1 MQLQLPVSLEPLL
14 HAAALQLAN
23 VTDTPRDEAEWLLAE
38 LLDVPRAA
46 LRRSGPLLAAAVQ
59 ARYAEALRRRAAGE
73 PFAYVTGTQPF
84 RRLTLQVSPAVL
96 IPRPDTEH
104 LVDWALECLRAAPA
118 TAVLDVCTGS
128 GCVALAL
135 ADETRDWPQR
145 PVVWASDCSAGALAV
160 ARDNAQRLDRAVRF
174 VQADALSLPAGT
186 PRFGLITANPPYIA
200 EHDAHLPALAHE
212 PRLALVSGADGLDLL
227 RVLIAQAPAHLLP
240 QGWLLLEHGHD
251 QGMAVR
257 ELLVARG
264 FTQVSTRRDYGGNER
279 ISGGCWS
286 GPHG

>member
-1 MQLQLPVSLEPLL
+1 MEPLL
-14 HAAALQLAN
+14 RAAAAQLEA

-38 LLDVPRAA
+38 LLGLPRSA
-46 LRRSGPLLAAAVQ
+46 LRRAELPDAPQQ
-59 ARYAEALRRRAAGE
+59 ARYAEALRRRALGE
-73 PFAYVTGTQPF
+73 PFAYVTGAQPF
-84 RRLTLQVSPAVL
+84 RRLTLQVTPAVL

-104 LVDWALECLRAAPA
+104 LVEWALECLRAMPA
-118 TAVLDVCTGS
+118 VAVLDACTGS

-145 PVVWASDCSAGALAV
+145 PPVWASDCSAEALVV
-160 ARDNAQRLDRAVRF
+160 ARANAHRLDRTVHF
-174 VQADALSLPAGT
+174 VQADALRLPVEA

-227 RVLIAQAPAHLLP
+227 RVLIAQAPAQLLP

-251 QGMAVR
+251 QGAAVR
-257 ELLVARG
+257 ALLVAQG

-279 ISGGCWS
+279 ISGGCW
-286 GPHG
+286 GPAHD

>member
-1 MQLQLPVSLEPLL
+1 MEPLL
-14 HAAALQLAN
+14 RAAAAQLEA

-38 LLDVPRAA
+38 LLGLPRSA
-46 LRRSGPLLAAAVQ
+46 LRRAELPDVPQQ
-59 ARYAEALRRRAAGE
+59 ARYAEALRRRALGE

-84 RRLTLQVSPAVL
+84 RRLTLQVTPAVL
-96 IPRPDTEH
+96 IPRADTEQ
-104 LVDWALECLRAAPA
+104 LVEWALECLRATPA
-118 TAVLDVCTGS
+118 LPMLDACTGS

-145 PVVWASDCSAGALAV
+145 PPVWASDCSAEALAV
-160 ARDNAQRLDRAVRF
+160 ARANARRHDLSVQF
-174 VQADALSLPAGT
+174 VQADALSLPAEV
-186 PRFGLITANPPYIA
+186 PRFGLVTANPPYIA

-227 RVLIAQAPAHLLP
+227 RVLIAQAPVHLLP

-251 QGMAVR
+251 QGAAVR
-257 ELLVARG
+257 ALLLAQG

-279 ISGGCWS
+279 ISGGCW
-286 GPHG
+286 GKAHD